1 MKKKCIVVI
10 SLIIIL
16 LAAGLYGWHKLSYGA
31 SDDFPDVQMEHM
43 VMEQGETKKL
53 QRQGHPV
60 GADYMYNWDGGH
72 MDHHYIPSLH
82 GVWQL
87 DEPYAQ
93 STIRANGDIEYISLT
108 CTQETIGGFS
118 KRPHNIYAVRFDQS
132 VVSAAPGT
140 CEDWANGEEAVLEK
154 HGKSYHL
161 MNPQIN
167 SVYVVRTVWD
177 HGVLEHAWLIVE
189 E

>member
-10 SLIIIL
+10 SVVIIL
-16 LAAGLYGWHKLSYGA
+16 FVIGQCGWNKLSQGRL
-31 SDDFPDVQMEHM
+31 DDFPIVVTKPD
-43 VMEQGETKKL
+43 ET
-53 QRQGHPV
+53 RNREIQGHIV
-60 GADYMYNWDGGH
+60 GADFMYNWDGGQ

-93 STIRANGDIEYISLT
+93 STIRANGDIEYISLS

-118 KRPHNIYAVRFDQS
+118 KQPNSLYAVRFDQS

-140 CEDWANGEEAVLEK
+140 CEDWTDGEEVILEK
-154 HGKSYHL
+154 HGKSYRL

-177 HGVLEHAWLIVE
+177 HGVLEHGWLIIE